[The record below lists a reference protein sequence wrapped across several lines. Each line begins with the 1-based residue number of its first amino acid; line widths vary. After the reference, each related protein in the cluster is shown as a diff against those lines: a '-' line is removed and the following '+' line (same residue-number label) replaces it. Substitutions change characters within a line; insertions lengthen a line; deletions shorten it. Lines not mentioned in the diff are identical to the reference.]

1 MVTALWF
8 DEKQKKFCAFV
19 KYYDLSNQLREMTM
33 DVTDDW
39 VIDSTYGAV
48 LTKKL
53 MDHAEN
59 DRFLLPPTD
68 AQGALATIKVND
80 DKVLR
85 VKYIPETFQHETDQE
100 GKL

>member
-1 MVTALWF
+1 
-8 DEKQKKFCAFV
+8 
-19 KYYDLSNQLREMTM
+19 M

-39 VIDSTYGAV
+39 VIDTYGPA

-59 DRFLLPPTD
+59 DRFLIPPTN

-85 VKYIPETFQHETDQE
+85 VKYIPETFQNETNQE
-100 GKL
+100 GKRSKSTNVIARKGGKLYWKADKSQ